1 MSAAKRASSGAG
13 ASGVAGIDAGGAAA
27 ATWGA
32 LPLRGEAP
40 GLTDQEAAGF
50 KLADEDAHAEGAE
63 REYADVSYAREV
75 FHRFLENK
83 GAVVSVFLIVAIVV
97 LALVVP
103 ATSPYGYDEVQSQYS
118 NLPPRIPVVENLGI
132 FNGYANGKD
141 AYAAKGAQDQY
152 HIAGTDNLGRDI
164 WTRVWSGTRISLL
177 IAGVAVLI
185 DVVIGVVYGLVSG
198 YFGGKVD
205 IVMQRITEVLSSL
218 PQLVIV
224 TLMLVIMKPGL
235 ANIIVA
241 LMITG
246 WINMSRIVRAQV
258 LKFKNQ
264 EFVLAARTLGVSA
277 RGIIFK
283 EILPN
288 ALGQIMV
295 TFMFSIPNAIF
306 LEAFLAF
313 VGLGVPAPLASLGSL
328 INDGYK
334 SAMVYP
340 YMVVSPVLVLALLML
355 AFNLLADGL
364 RDAVDPESK

>member
-1 MSAAKRASSGAG
+1 MSPRKTALAGAG
-13 ASGVAGIDAGGAAA
+13 AAGAEVQLEE
-27 ATWGA
+27 T
-32 LPLRGEAP
+32 PLRGEAP
-40 GLTDQEAAGF
+40 GLSEQEARGF
-50 KLADEDAHAEGAE
+50 RLADEGAHTADAE
-63 REYADVSYAREV
+63 REYANVSYAREV
-75 FHRFLENK
+75 LHRFMQNK
-83 GAVVSVFLIVAIVV
+83 GAVVSVFIIAIIVVMAIVV
-97 LALVVP
+97 PMV
-103 ATSPYGYDEVQSQYS
+103 SPYAYDDVQSNYS

-132 FNGYANGKD
+132 FNGYQNGKD
-141 AYAAKGAQDQY
+141 VYAAKGAQDQY
-152 HIAGTDNLGRDI
+152 HICGTDNLGRDI
-164 WTRVWSGTRISLL
+164 WTRVWCGTRISLL
-177 IAGVAVLI
+177 IAGAAVLI
-185 DVVIGVVYGLVSG
+185 DVCIGVIYGLVSG

-235 ANIIVA
+235 MNIIVA

-264 EFVLAARTLGVSA
+264 EFVLAARTLGVSS

-313 VGLGVPAPLASLGSL
+313 VGLGVPAPLASLGSM

-340 YMVVSPVLVLALLML
+340 YMVMAPVVVLALLML
-355 AFNLLADGL
+355 GFNLFADGL

>member
-1 MSAAKRASSGAG
+1 MSVRKTACAAAGAASGAS
-13 ASGVAGIDAGGAAA
+13 ASAWPVA
-27 ATWGA
+27 
-32 LPLRGEAP
+32 PLTGEAP
-40 GLTDQEAAGF
+40 GLAAEEVAGF
-50 KLADEDAHAEGAE
+50 RLADEGAHEASAE
-63 REYADVSYAREV
+63 REYANVSYAREV
-75 FHRFLENK
+75 LHRFMQNK
-83 GAVVSVFLIVAIVV
+83 GAVVSVFIIALIVIMAV
-97 LALVVP
+97 VVP
-103 ATSPYGYDEVQSQYS
+103 ITSPYAYDDVQSSYS
-118 NLPPRIPVVENLGI
+118 NLPPRVPVLENLGI
-132 FNGYANGKD
+132 LNGYQNGKD
-141 AYAAKGAQDQY
+141 MYAAKNATDQY
-152 HIAGTDNLGRDI
+152 HICGTDNLGRDI
-164 WTRVWSGTRISLL
+164 WTRVWCGTRISLL
-177 IAGVAVLI
+177 IAGAAVLI
-185 DVVIGVVYGLVSG
+185 DVCIGVIYGLVSG

-205 IVMQRITEVLSSL
+205 LVMQRVTEVLSSL

-235 ANIIVA
+235 MNIIVA

-258 LKFKNQ
+258 LKYKNQ
-264 EFVLAARTLGVSA
+264 EFVLAARTLGVSS

-288 ALGQIMV
+288 AMGQIMV

-313 VGLGVPAPLASLGSL
+313 VGLGVPAPLASLGSM

-340 YMVVSPVLVLALLML
+340 FMVVAPVVVLALLML
-355 AFNLLADGL
+355 GFNLFADGL

>member
-1 MSAAKRASSGAG
+1 MSMHIKAGSDAALSATSAALTCASP
-13 ASGVAGIDAGGAAA
+13 IE
-27 ATWGA
+27 
-32 LPLRGEAP
+32 GEAP
-40 GLTDQEAAGF
+40 GLSAEEVKGF
-50 KLADEDAHAEGAE
+50 KLASAEHGDIDE
-63 REYADVSYAREV
+63 REYANVSYIREIL
-75 FHRFLENK
+75 HRFLQNK
-83 GAVVSVFLIVAIVV
+83 GAVVSVFMIVIIVAMAIIVPMV
-97 LALVVP
+97 
-103 ATSPYGYDEVQSQYS
+103 SPYEYDDVQSSYA
-118 NLPPRIPVVENLGI
+118 NLPPRVPGLENLGI
-132 FNGYANGKD
+132 FDGTRNGVNVYEQKD
-141 AYAAKGAQDQY
+141 ALDQY
-152 HIAGTDNLGRDI
+152 HICGTDNLGRDI
-164 WTRVWSGTRISLL
+164 WTRVWCGTRISLT
-177 IAGVAVLI
+177 IALAAVVI

-224 TLMLVIMKPGL
+224 TLMLVIMEPGL
-235 ANIIVA
+235 LNIIIA

-264 EFVLAARTLGVSA
+264 EFVLAARTLGVGA
-277 RGIIFK
+277 GGLIFK

-313 VGLGVPAPLASLGSL
+313 VGLGVPAPLASLGSM
-328 INDGYK
+328 IISVYD

-340 YMVVSPVLVLALLML
+340 YMVLAPVIVLALLML
-355 AFNLLADGL
+355 AFNLFADGL
-364 RDAVDPESK
+364 RDAVDPEAK